1 MTARK
6 KSMTMF
12 PDKITMENFMKPD
25 VLSMA
30 ISGT

>member
-1 MTARK
+1 MA
-6 KSMTMF
+6 MF